1 MRRGFYKEVRVGVY
15 RLDLVIEEKIILEL
29 KAVKEINEV
38 YEKQLL
44 SYPKTTGLRLGILV
58 NFGGSHVHSTR
69 RVI

>member
-44 SYPKTTGLRLGILV
+44 SYRKTTGLRLGILV
-58 NFGGSHVHSTR
+58 NFGGSHVQSTR
-69 RVI
+69 RVL